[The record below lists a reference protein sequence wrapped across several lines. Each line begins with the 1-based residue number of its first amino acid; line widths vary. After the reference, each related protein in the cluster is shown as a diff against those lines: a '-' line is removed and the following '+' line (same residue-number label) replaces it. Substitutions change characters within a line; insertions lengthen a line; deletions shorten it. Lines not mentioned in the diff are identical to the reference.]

1 MSDYKKRNVFQNQ
14 RIVVIG
20 LGKAGTGMARVLKA
34 KGAQVTVVDE
44 KSADSQKLFE
54 PLDEMAKLDI
64 PVITSWTG
72 ELEWSEWDGVA
83 CSPGVPSKHP
93 TLQEALRRGIPL
105 YSETEI
111 AYRIAESP
119 IIAITGTNGKSTV
132 TALTY
137 WILQKAGKKAI
148 LCGNIA
154 GSGYPEY
161 TITEAALNG
170 DTDSIL
176 VAEVSSFQLEWI
188 SEFRPKAATITQIVE
203 DHLDRYESLREY
215 AATKHKIFRNMKDGD
230 VVVFNTFRPETKPEV
245 PSSARVLKIGAQDED
260 AQLDAQ
266 AQISGQDVYFPQGN
280 TSISLSELWDASP
293 HNLENAA
300 TAGLLANVF
309 GVTFSE
315 IREGV
320 LSFRPLRNRM
330 EFLGERNGVRY
341 INNSMCTN
349 PTALKASLEA
359 MDSSTL
365 LLAGGIAKVKDY
377 SMISSVK
384 NRIKKAYLFGR
395 DGAYLKEVFE
405 KMGVKSARFDTL
417 REAFESAQS
426 EAKPRET
433 ILLAPSCAS
442 FDQFESFMERGEL
455 MRKLVEEVVRVG

>member
-1 MSDYKKRNVFQNQ
+1 MSDYQKRNVFQNQ
-14 RIVVIG
+14 RIVVLG

-64 PVITSWTG
+64 AVITSWTG

-93 TLQEALRRGIPL
+93 TLQEALRKGIPL

-111 AYRIAESP
+111 AYRVAESP

-170 DTDSIL
+170 GNDSIL

-188 SEFRPKAATITQIVE
+188 SEFRPRVATITQIAE

-215 AATKHKIFRNMKDGD
+215 AVMKHKIFRNMKDGD
-230 VVVFNTFRPETKPEV
+230 VVVFNTLRPETKPEV
-245 PSSARVLKIGAQDED
+245 PSSVRVLTIGAREAD
-260 AQLDAQ
+260 AQLSEQ
-266 AQISGQDVYFPQGN
+266 AVYFPQSN
-280 TSISLSELWDASP
+280 ASISLSELWDASP
-293 HNLENAA
+293 HNLENVA
-300 TAGLLANVF
+300 TASLLAHVF

-349 PTALKASLEA
+349 PMALKASLEA
-359 MDSSTL
+359 VDSSTL

-377 SMISSVK
+377 SVISSVK

-395 DGAYLKEVFE
+395 DGAYLKEIFE
-405 KMGVKSARFDTL
+405 KMGVESARFDTL
-417 REAFESAQS
+417 QEAFESAQR

-442 FDQFESFMERGEL
+442 FDQFESFIERGEL
-455 MRKLVEEVVRVG
+455 MRKLVEEAVRVG